1 MEIVF
6 IRTTMRFRTQ
16 TAAYPPG
23 VDDGDYFSAVEI
35 SAVRF
40 TGFQRS
46 NTLEKLAVEE
56 PLEIE
61 VGIYASCQLDRGQ
74 KLEILVGKDF
84 ACLDLSDADDE
95 DIFPN
100 PAMGVVC

>member
-56 PLEIE
+56 PLEI
-61 VGIYASCQLDRGQ
+61 QLVYGSQDARKTKSLSVLSKCALTSIQPQSDIDRL
-74 KLEILVGKDF
+74 KY
-84 ACLDLSDADDE
+84 
-95 DIFPN
+95 
-100 PAMGVVC
+100 